1 MMRDKNHESVT
12 VINIE
17 GSIPQDIEY
26 AVLEA
31 LVQGRKAAVAE
42 VAVRKTLQ
50 RPGGNSR
57 PVGVT
62 EWANEFSANYRIQ
75 WKRRQRCGDLLF
87 SREQPGGR

>member
-1 MMRDKNHESVT
+1 MKVKNQENVT
-12 VINIE
+12 SIDIE

-42 VAVRKTLQ
+42 AAVRKTLQ
-50 RPGGNSR
+50 RPGSNAR
-57 PVGVT
+57 PGGVT
-62 EWANEFSANYRIQ
+62 EWANEFSASYRIQ

-87 SREQPGGR
+87 SREQPEGR